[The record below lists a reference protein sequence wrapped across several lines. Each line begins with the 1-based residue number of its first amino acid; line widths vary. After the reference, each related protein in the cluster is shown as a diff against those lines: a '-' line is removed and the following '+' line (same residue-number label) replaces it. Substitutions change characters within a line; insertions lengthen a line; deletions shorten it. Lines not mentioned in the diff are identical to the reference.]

1 MASGRVERFEYHC
14 MHNAFGLGKQCI
26 GPGNGDCVV
35 DVIRGTCVGD
45 YLWVENLL
53 FCECSVINVDLLI
66 ELNGVRWQRA
76 LEILLLVP

>member
-35 DVIRGTCVGD
+35 DVHARDVCGG
-45 YLWVENLL
+45 LSL
-53 FCECSVINVDLLI
+53 
-66 ELNGVRWQRA
+66 G
-76 LEILLLVP
+76 